1 MLYVYSWH
9 DDQVAS
15 YSHPGHM
22 IRTPQANLLPHTK
35 HPHSPKSSGQ
45 ISYSKPDKSP
55 RSMSHSATYN
65 TSNKS
70 PGQISGTPAD
80 ASRPL
85 SQPQSSA
92 GVSSTSRQLTRRKW
106 LETSVPGLIFGSVD
120 EQLPTST
127 CELLCNV
134 KRLSTCYSKCI
145 VHCVYNSP
153 P

>member
-1 MLYVYSWH
+1 
-9 DDQVAS
+9 
-15 YSHPGHM
+15 M

-70 PGQISGTPAD
+70 PGQVSGTPDD
-80 ASRPL
+80 ASR
-85 SQPQSSA
+85 QPQGSA

-134 KRLSTCYSKCI
+134 KRLSTANVLSIVYKFCPQRLSLTFIPWLTFCI
-145 VHCVYNSP
+145 LLHACMYHS
-153 P
+153 